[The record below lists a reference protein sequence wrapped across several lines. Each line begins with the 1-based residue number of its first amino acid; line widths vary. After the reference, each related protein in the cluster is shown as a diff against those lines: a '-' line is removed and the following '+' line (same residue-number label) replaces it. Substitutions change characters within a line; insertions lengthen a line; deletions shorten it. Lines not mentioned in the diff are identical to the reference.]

1 MTKKVFLVAGA
12 RPNLMKVAPIFRA
25 SRNVD
30 SVQCEM
36 VYTGQHY
43 DRQMS
48 QVFFE
53 DLDIPKPRFN
63 MGKST
68 GTHAEQT
75 GAIMIAFE
83 KMCMEEKPDLVVV
96 VGDVNSTLA
105 CSVTARKLHIP
116 VAHVEAGLRSGDT
129 DMPEEINRMV
139 TDSISNLFFTTEDH
153 GRDNLL
159 REGKNPDNIFHVGNV
174 MIDNLFH
181 NVGRLGPDIV
191 SGFSCRELKEKTGR
205 YGFMTLHRPS
215 NVDNRE
221 VLEGIVDALNT
232 ISANLP
238 LLFPIHPRTEK
249 MMKLFGISFSENVH
263 TFPPLSFRESLYLWK
278 DAQVVITDSGGLQ
291 EETTALGVP
300 CVTVRKNT
308 ERPVT
313 IEKGTNVLAGIS
325 GENILREVGRALE
338 RSGGEAPKIEGWD
351 GHASERIWKVLVEFL
366 AER

>member
-1 MTKKVFLVAGA
+1 MKKVFLVAGA

-25 SRNVD
+25 ARDLEGVEC
-30 SVQCEM
+30 QM
-36 VYTGQHY
+36 IYTGQHY

-53 DLDIPKPRFN
+53 DLDIPKPKFN

-116 VAHVEAGLRSGDT
+116 VAHVEAGLRSGDM

-153 GRDNLL
+153 GRENLI
-159 REGKNPDNIFHVGNV
+159 REGKSADDIFHVGNV

-181 NVGRLGPDIV
+181 NVDRLGPEVVADYQ
-191 SGFSCRELKEKTGR
+191 SRELKEKIGR
-205 YGFMTLHRPS
+205 YGFMTMHRPS
-215 NVDNRE
+215 NVDNRD
-221 VLEGIVDALNT
+221 VLEGIVKALNK
-232 ISANLP
+232 IAEGLP

-249 MMKLFGISFSENVH
+249 MMARFGISFSENVH

-300 CVTVRKNT
+300 CVTVRENT

-313 IEKGTNVLAGIS
+313 IEQGTNVLAGVS
-325 GENILREVGRALE
+325 GGNILREAEAALKKT
-338 RSGGEAPKIEGWD
+338 GNPAPKIEGWD
-351 GHASERIWKVLVEFL
+351 GHASERICKVLLDFL
-366 AER
+366 G

>member
-1 MTKKVFLVAGA
+1 MKKVFLVAGA

-25 SRNVD
+25 SRDVEGVD
-30 SVQCEM
+30 CQM

-53 DLDIPKPRFN
+53 DLDIPKPKFN

-75 GAIMIAFE
+75 GAIMVAFE
-83 KMCMEEKPDLVVV
+83 KMCMEENPDLVVV

-116 VAHVEAGLRSGDT
+116 VAHVEAGLRSGDM

-139 TDSISNLFFTTEDH
+139 TDSISNLFFTTEEH
-153 GRDNLL
+153 GRENLL
-159 REGKNPDNIFHVGNV
+159 REGKSSDDIFHVGNV

-181 NVGRLGPDIV
+181 NVGRLGPEV
-191 SGFSCRELKEKTGR
+191 VEGYQSRELKEKIGR
-205 YGFMTLHRPS
+205 YGFMTMHRPS
-215 NVDNRE
+215 NVDKHE
-221 VLEGIVDALNT
+221 VLEGIVEALNE
-232 ISANLP
+232 IAEDLP

-249 MMKLFGISFSENVH
+249 MMAQFGISFSENVH

-325 GENILREVGRALE
+325 GENILRETEKALE
-338 RSGGEAPKIEGWD
+338 KTGNPAPKIDGWD
-351 GHASERIWKVLVEFL
+351 GHASERIWEILVEYL
-366 AER
+366 N

>member
-1 MTKKVFLVAGA
+1 MKKVFLVAGA

-25 SRNVD
+25 ARAIEGLE
-30 SVQCEM
+30 CEM

-53 DLDIPKPRFN
+53 DLDIPKPKFN

-83 KMCMEEKPDLVVV
+83 KMCMDEKPDLVVV

-116 VAHVEAGLRSGDT
+116 VAHVEAGLRSGDM

-139 TDSISNLFFTTEDH
+139 TDSISNLFFTTEEH
-153 GRDNLL
+153 GRENLL
-159 REGKNPDNIFHVGNV
+159 REGKSTDDVFHVGNV

-181 NVGRLGPDIV
+181 NVDRLGPDVV
-191 SGFSCRELKEKTGR
+191 SGYQSRELKEKIGR
-205 YGFMTLHRPS
+205 YGFMTMHRPS

-221 VLEGIVDALNT
+221 VLEGIVEALNK
-232 ISANLP
+232 IAEGLP

-249 MMKLFGISFSENVH
+249 MMQQFGISFSENVH

-313 IEKGTNVLAGIS
+313 IEKGTNVLAGIR
-325 GENILREVGRALE
+325 GEDILREA
-338 RSGGEAPKIEGWD
+338 GEALKKTGNPIPKIDGWD
-351 GHASERIWKVLVEFL
+351 GHASERIWKVLMDFMG
-366 AER
+366 

>member
-1 MTKKVFLVAGA
+1 MKKVFLVAGA

-25 SRNVD
+25 SRD
-30 SVQCEM
+30 HKSIQCEM

-53 DLDIPKPRFN
+53 DLDIPEPRFN

-75 GAIMIAFE
+75 GAIMVAFE
-83 KMCMEEKPDLVVV
+83 KICIEEKPDLVVV

-116 VAHVEAGLRSGDT
+116 VAHVEAGLRSGDM

-139 TDSISNLFFTTEDH
+139 TDSISNLFFTTENH
-153 GRDNLL
+153 GRENLL
-159 REGKNPDNIFHVGNV
+159 REGKAESSIFHVGNV

-181 NVGRLGPDIV
+181 NVDRLGPEVVKGYD
-191 SGFSCRELKEKTGR
+191 CRVLKEKVGR

-215 NVDNRE
+215 NVDNKD
-221 VLEGIVDALNT
+221 VLQGIVSALNK
-232 ISANLP
+232 IAEELP

-249 MMKLFGISFSENVH
+249 MMKQFGISFSENVH

-300 CVTVRKNT
+300 CVTVRENT

-325 GENILREVGRALE
+325 GENILREVEAALKKTDNP
-338 RSGGEAPKIEGWD
+338 APMIDGWD
-351 GHASERIWKVLVEFL
+351 GHASERIWNVLVDFMN
-366 AER
+366 

>member
-1 MTKKVFLVAGA
+1 MKKVFLVAGA

-25 SRNVD
+25 SRAVE
-30 SVQCEM
+30 SVECQM

-53 DLDIPKPRFN
+53 DLDIPKPKFN

-83 KMCMEEKPDLVVV
+83 KMCMDEHPDLVVV

-116 VAHVEAGLRSGDT
+116 VAHVEAGLRSGDM

-153 GRDNLL
+153 GRENLL
-159 REGKNPDNIFHVGNV
+159 REGKDADTIFHVGNV

-181 NVGRLGPDIV
+181 NADRLGPEV
-191 SGFSCRELKEKTGR
+191 VAGYQSRELKEKVGR
-205 YGFMTLHRPS
+205 YGFMTMHRPS
-215 NVDNRE
+215 NVDNRD

-232 ISANLP
+232 IAEDLP

-249 MMKLFGISFSENVH
+249 MMRQFGISFSENVH

-313 IEKGTNVLAGIS
+313 IEKGTNALAGVS
-325 GENILREVGRALE
+325 GKNIIHEVGAALKKT
-338 RSGGEAPKIEGWD
+338 GNPVPKIDGWD
-351 GHASERIWKVLVEFL
+351 GHASERIWRVLVDFL
-366 AER
+366 S

>member
-1 MTKKVFLVAGA
+1 MKKVFLVAGA
-12 RPNLMKVAPIFRA
+12 RPNLMKVAPIYRA
-25 SRNVD
+25 SRNFD
-30 SVQCEM
+30 SIQCEM

-53 DLDIPKPRFN
+53 DLDIPAPRFN

-75 GAIMIAFE
+75 GAIMVAFE
-83 KMCMEEKPDLVVV
+83 RMCMEERPDLVVV

-116 VAHVEAGLRSGDT
+116 VAHVEAGLRSGDM

-139 TDSISNLFFTTEDH
+139 TDSISNLFFTTENH
-153 GRDNLL
+153 GRENLL
-159 REGKNPDNIFHVGNV
+159 REGKRAEDIFHVGNV

-181 NVGRLGPDIV
+181 NVDRLGPDV
-191 SGFSCRELKEKTGR
+191 VEGYPCRELKEGIGR

-221 VLEGIVDALNT
+221 VLDGIVSALNR
-232 ISANLP
+232 IAEDLP

-249 MMKLFGISFSENVH
+249 MMAQFGIAFSENVH

-300 CVTVRKNT
+300 CVTVRENT

-313 IEKGTNVLAGIS
+313 VEKGTNVLAGVS
-325 GENILREVGRALE
+325 GENILREVGFALE
-338 RSGGEAPKIEGWD
+338 KTGRPAPKIEGWD
-351 GHASERIWKVLVEFL
+351 GHAAERIWKVLVDYL
-366 AER
+366 G

>member
-1 MTKKVFLVAGA
+1 MKKVFLVAGA

-25 SRNVD
+25 ARDLEGVEC
-30 SVQCEM
+30 QM

-53 DLDIPKPRFN
+53 DLDIPKPKFN

-116 VAHVEAGLRSGDT
+116 VAHVEAGLRSGDM

-153 GRDNLL
+153 GRENLL
-159 REGKNPDNIFHVGNV
+159 REGKDADTIFHVGNV

-181 NVGRLGPDIV
+181 NVDRLGPEVVADYQ
-191 SGFSCRELKEKTGR
+191 SRELKEKIGR
-205 YGFMTLHRPS
+205 YGFMTMHRPS

-221 VLEGIVDALNT
+221 VLEGIVEALNK
-232 ISANLP
+232 IAEDLP

-249 MMKLFGISFSENVH
+249 MMAHFGVSFSENVH
-263 TFPPLSFRESLYLWK
+263 TFPPLSFRESLFLWK

-325 GENILREVGRALE
+325 GENILRETENALKKT
-338 RSGGEAPKIEGWD
+338 GNPAPKIDGWD
-351 GHASERIWKVLVEFL
+351 GHASERIWKVLLDFL
-366 AER
+366 S

>member
-1 MTKKVFLVAGA
+1 MKKVFLVAGA

-25 SRNVD
+25 SLAVD
-30 SVQCEM
+30 SVECQM

-53 DLDIPKPRFN
+53 DLDIPKPKFN

-75 GAIMIAFE
+75 GAIMVAFE
-83 KMCMEEKPDLVVV
+83 QMCMDEQPDLVVV

-116 VAHVEAGLRSGDT
+116 VAHVEAGLRSGDM

-159 REGKNPDNIFHVGNV
+159 REGKDADTIFHVGNV

-181 NVGRLGPDIV
+181 NVNRLGPEV
-191 SGFSCRELKEKTGR
+191 VAGYQSRELKEKIGR
-205 YGFMTLHRPS
+205 YGFMTMHRPS
-215 NVDNRE
+215 NVDNRD
-221 VLEGIVDALNT
+221 VLEGIVNALNT
-232 ISANLP
+232 IADELP
-238 LLFPIHPRTEK
+238 LIFPIHPRTEK
-249 MMKLFGISFSENVH
+249 MMKQFGISFSENVH

-313 IEKGTNVLAGIS
+313 IEKGTNALAGVS
-325 GENILREVGRALE
+325 GANIIREVGEALKKT
-338 RSGGEAPKIEGWD
+338 GNPAPKIEGWD
-351 GHASERIWKVLVEFL
+351 GHTSERIWKVLVDFL
-366 AER
+366 G

>member
-1 MTKKVFLVAGA
+1 MKKVFLVAGA

-25 SRNVD
+25 ARDID
-30 SVQCEM
+30 SIQCEM

-116 VAHVEAGLRSGDT
+116 VAHVEAGLRSGDM

-153 GRDNLL
+153 GRENLL
-159 REGKNPDNIFHVGNV
+159 REGKAEDAIFHVGNV

-181 NVGRLGPDIV
+181 NVKRLGPEV
-191 SGFSCRELKEKTGR
+191 VEKYECRKLKEDVGR

-215 NVDNRE
+215 NVDKKD
-221 VLEGIVDALNT
+221 VLEGIVSALNK
-232 ISANLP
+232 IAEDLP

-249 MMKLFGISFSENVH
+249 MMKQFGISFSEKVH

-300 CVTVRKNT
+300 CVTVRENT

-313 IEKGTNVLAGIS
+313 IEKGTNVLAGIC
-325 GENILREVGRALE
+325 GTDILRETASALH
-338 RSGGEAPKIEGWD
+338 RTGDPAPQIDGWD
-351 GHASERIWKVLVEFL
+351 GHASERIWKVIVDFFQ
-366 AER
+366 

>member
-1 MTKKVFLVAGA
+1 MKKVFLVAGA

-25 SRNVD
+25 ARNID
-30 SVQCEM
+30 SIECEM

-53 DLDIPKPRFN
+53 DLDIAKPKFN

-83 KMCMEEKPDLVVV
+83 RMCMEEKPDLVVV

-116 VAHVEAGLRSGDT
+116 VAHVEAGLRSGDM

-139 TDSISNLFFTTEDH
+139 TDSISNLFFTTEAH

-159 REGKNPDNIFHVGNV
+159 REGKSADSIFHVGNV

-181 NVGRLGPDIV
+181 NTERLGPEV
-191 SGFSCRELKEKTGR
+191 VENYQCRELKEKIGR

-215 NVDNRE
+215 NVDCRD
-221 VLEGIVDALNT
+221 VLEGIVTALNK
-232 ISANLP
+232 ISEDLP

-249 MMKLFGISFSENVH
+249 MMKQFGISFSENVH
-263 TFPPLSFRESLYLWK
+263 TFPPLSFRESLFLWK

-291 EETTALGVP
+291 EETTAMGVP

-313 IEKGTNVLAGIS
+313 VEQGTNILAGIS
-325 GENILREVGRALE
+325 GDNVLREVGNALKNT
-338 RSGGEAPKIEGWD
+338 GNPAPKIDGWD
-351 GHASERIWKVLVEFL
+351 GHAAERIWDVLVDYL
-366 AER
+366 A

>member
-1 MTKKVFLVAGA
+1 MKKVFLVAGA

-25 SRNVD
+25 SRNLESIECD
-30 SVQCEM
+30 I

-53 DLDIPKPRFN
+53 DLDIDEPKFN

-68 GTHAEQT
+68 GSHAEQT
-75 GAIMIAFE
+75 GAIMISFE
-83 KMCMEEKPDLVVV
+83 KICIEHKPDLVVV

-116 VAHVEAGLRSGDT
+116 VAHVEAGLRSGDL

-139 TDSISNLFFTTEDH
+139 TDSISNLFFTTEEH
-153 GRDNLL
+153 GFDNLL
-159 REGKNPDNIFHVGNV
+159 REGKDPASVFQVGNV
-174 MIDNLFH
+174 MIDNLFY
-181 NVGRLGPDIV
+181 NVKRLGDDVTSDYQSRP
-191 SGFSCRELKEKTGR
+191 LKEKLGK
-205 YGFMTLHRPS
+205 YAFLTLHRPS
-215 NVDNRE
+215 NVDCKD
-221 VLEGIVDALNT
+221 VLKGIVSALNK
-232 ISANLP
+232 ISEKLP
-238 LLFPIHPRTEK
+238 ILFPIHPRTAK
-249 MMKLFGISFSENVH
+249 MMEEFSISFSENVH

-300 CVTVRKNT
+300 CVTVRENT

-313 IEKGTNVLAGIS
+313 VDRGTNVIAGVS
-325 GENILREVGRALE
+325 EAKILSEVEKAFAKTDDP
-338 RSGGEAPKIEGWD
+338 APEIPGWD
-351 GHASERIWKVLVEFL
+351 GHAAERIWEILIDYL
-366 AER
+366 NRG